1 MKICF
6 VSGFPPSKAV
16 LNEYGFH
23 VARELQA
30 DPLISLIILADD
42 YSGTGTAGIRRAS
55 LLEGKPPQQS
65 RKIAEGHPRL

>member
-30 DPLISLIILADD
+30 DPLISLTILADD
-42 YSGTGTAGIRRAS
+42 YSGPNLSCLSCLNSTFSAAGKKTVSAIM
-55 LLEGKPPQQS
+55 QS
-65 RKIAEGHPRL
+65 C

>member
-30 DPLISLIILADD
+30 DPLISLTILSDE
-42 YSGTGTAGIRRAS
+42 YSGGGARTAGI
-55 LLEGKPPQQS
+55 
-65 RKIAEGHPRL
+65 